1 MWVARGSHTAP
12 LLPAIIK
19 PNTGTE
25 FPVYIPGPRGTTLDA
40 VGVSLWVEHIPLP
53 FNPTVRVAAVAMYV
67 EKSEGR
73 RRLRAFKARDAEASV
88 EPALKKALMK
98 GGMGEALRYVV
109 AGTPPGDVMMS
120 GWVKSLKAKM
130 KENCPDEDAD
140 KLAAAFK
147 GFFTRG
153 FRKGDDFTFERR
165 PGEELYAHYAG
176 KPPELVSSNACLGRA
191 LLVRFCFRFVD

>member
-1 MWVARGSHTAP
+1 VWVARGSHTAP

-120 GWVKSLKAKM
+120 GW
-130 KENCPDEDAD
+130 
-140 KLAAAFK
+140 
-147 GFFTRG
+147 FFTRG